1 MGDDFEALKRE
12 ATAWIVRITSG
23 QATQGDAE
31 DLSRWRA
38 RSAEHDRAFV
48 EAARLWRSLG
58 HAMAAPSRAA
68 QTRFTRRGFL
78 AAGSIAAGVAGIGL
92 GMSQLGYLPSIGSLL
107 ADYSTDVGEQKS
119 VRLPDGTLATLDGD
133 TQVSLGFTDQTRAL
147 TLSSGAAVFDIA
159 DNDRRPFV
167 VMAGLGQSR
176 AGAGSFSVQQGS
188 DEVIVDC
195 LDGDLTVEC
204 LGKTNLRTG
213 EGISYSAEGLGE
225 KISSDADTAAA
236 WRKGLLIF
244 RDRPLADVVGDLN
257 RHRKGKVVI
266 ARPSL
271 RSRRVSGVFHLDRP
285 EEILAHLEDT
295 LQVQPISMVGGLVL
309 LQ

>member
-1 MGDDFEALKRE
+1 M
-12 ATAWIVRITSG
+12 TSG
-23 QATQGDAE
+23 KATQGDAE
-31 DLSRWRA
+31 DLLRWRA
-38 RSAEHDRAFV
+38 LSPEHDRAFV
-48 EAARLWRSLG
+48 EATRLWRSLG
-58 HAMAAPSRAA
+58 PAMAAPAAASRA
-68 QTRFTRRGFL
+68 RMTRRGFL
-78 AAGSIAAGVAGIGL
+78 AAGSMAAGVAGIGL
-92 GMSQLGYLPSIGSLL
+92 GLSQLGYLPALGSLF

-133 TQVSLGFTDQTRAL
+133 TQVSLGFTDRARAL

-159 DNDRRPFV
+159 EGDRRPFV

-176 AGAGSFSVQQGS
+176 AGAGSFSVQQGT
-188 DEVIVDC
+188 DEIIVDC

-204 LGKTNLRTG
+204 RGAMELTTG
-213 EGISYSAEGLGE
+213 EGISYSAAGLGE
-225 KISSDADTAAA
+225 KVTSDAETAAA

-244 RDRPLADVVGDLN
+244 RNRPLADVVGDLN